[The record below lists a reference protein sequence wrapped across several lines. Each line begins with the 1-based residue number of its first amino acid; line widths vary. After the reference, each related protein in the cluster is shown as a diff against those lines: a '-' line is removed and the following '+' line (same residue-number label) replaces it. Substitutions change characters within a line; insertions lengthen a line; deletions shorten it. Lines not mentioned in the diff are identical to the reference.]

1 MRYVRFQQADRVAF
15 GELMPDGRIQPL
27 DAAPYAGGRPAG
39 EPVES
44 ESVRLLAPCEPS
56 KVVAIGKNYH
66 DHIKEFDG
74 TIPEKPILFIKPS
87 TSINDPEGVIEI
99 PPQSVSHRI
108 DYEGEL
114 ALVIGRK
121 ASRVSAADA
130 LSYVFGYTILNDV
143 TARDVQ
149 KSDGQWTRAKG
160 MDTFCPVGPVVV
172 TDGIDPDK
180 VGIRTRL
187 NGTVVQESNTELLI
201 WKVAELIAF
210 ITDTMT
216 LLPGDI
222 LTTGTPAGVGPM
234 KPGDVVEVEVDGI
247 GVLRNPVAAR

>member
-1 MRYVRFQQADRVAF
+1 MRYVRFQHADRAAF

-39 EPVES
+39 EPVEPG
-44 ESVRLLAPCEPS
+44 SVRLLAPCEPS

-87 TSINDPEGVIEI
+87 SSINDPEGVIEI

-172 TDGIDPDK
+172 TEGIDPDK

-234 KPGDVVEVEVDGI
+234 KPGDIVEVEIDGI